1 MPEIS
6 LSHRAASALAFAG
19 AALTLAIFSSGPAGA
34 APAGFAPAGIG
45 FAPAQAR
52 NPDDI
57 TPGQYRSARLCHDLG
72 GDLENDDRVC
82 SNIDINDTF
91 CLVGEKSA
99 LPCEG
104 LFRHVNLCNARHNRP
119 ALDPFHC
126 AQSCGVIQPNQPNQP
141 NQPSARKALGRECRK
156 AVAVDDAVAPAVRAT
171 ARLAAEGFHG
181 AAHSVVANAGFTL
194 AFAEIESDH
203 YAVAAA
209 ADAWEIQIVRPVA
222 QAVVVADPVAKIVCA
237 GCYPDPVS
245 FSVSFNPVARPAQVQ
260 ANFEPATGETLNQ
273 LNITVAAPDLPGT
286 FAIVSV
292 ARDDA
297 EYDRQPGELEIDP
310 VAGTLSGTL
319 SVPGDYVVWA
329 EFASAAGRDSPE
341 FFLGPMLLSLSINAI
356 SLSVVDPDDVIAN
369 RTPTLRAARGFT
381 SADHPG
387 HPVAVAPDDPLRHKL
402 SDLKSPETERPEADR
417 RFGIYDKN
425 FGGGLAPAWRIS
437 IAAGHPIGGPG
448 GGSEAG
454 LIATLDAA
462 VECRGCLPSRISM
475 TLAFEPVLPPMQKTL
490 AGIFNQEGPL
500 ALELTL
506 PSGYEFGAVSA
517 TIANVNGGAKSLFAV
532 SQPPPDSGKVTLS
545 AADPPAGGYAVAVGI
560 FHENTFGILTVEAA
574 ALVAPAASPAADG
587 IPESDRK
594 PPREI
599 TVAFGHNGDAH
610 AVTAAADDLSFG
622 ALPENPAGFVLKRSA
637 DDKTVTFALDGALD
651 SGGVRV
657 AAATLT
663 MISADPNYDGL
674 AQEVEVS
681 IRSLPAPR
689 PPRAPLASPP
699 ITAGASFLDLK
710 RADYENGAYRAARFR
725 PAAGAF
731 ASEDL
736 TVTADGVVQ
745 SARRLTL
752 AGVYGITVLAETPA
766 PPGLDGGFRGVA
778 ALPVFVTLLW
788 SFGYARGDGDGTVT
802 ARDAD
807 GNNLA
812 SGIFLPDGALI
823 TMTADPSATAYVR
836 EWICGWDDFHCDP
849 GRSDRPNV
857 MKDCV
862 VTLTNNFFAVVNFA
876 PADDAIVKGESF
888 ESFGDVSFE
897 SSGDVAEFPR
907 SNHIPRFADSSAGIK
922 PTPSAE
928 NKTTG
933 NKTIVIAE
941 FFDATKSWR
950 KISATSRAR
959 GAHSRPKQSRR
970 AAEVADISPAQN
982 SALTMIWF
990 PR

>member
-19 AALTLAIFSSGPAGA
+19 AALTLAIFSSGPADA

-57 TPGQYRSARLCHDLG
+57 TPGQYRSARLCRDLG

-126 AQSCGVIQPNQPNQP
+126 AQSCGG
-141 NQPSARKALGRECRK
+141 RKALGRECRR

-181 AAHSVVANAGFTL
+181 AAHAVVANAGFTL

-209 ADAWEIQIVRPVA
+209 GDAWEIQIVRPVA

-310 VAGTLSGTL
+310 AAGTLSGTL
-319 SVPGDYVVWA
+319 STPGDYVVWA
-329 EFASAAGRDSPE
+329 EFASAVGRDSPE

-425 FGGGLAPAWRIS
+425 FGGDLAPAWRIS

-454 LIATLDAA
+454 LTATLDAA

-506 PSGYEFGAVSA
+506 PSGYEFGAVAA

-574 ALVAPAASPAADG
+574 ALVAPAASPVADG
-587 IPESDRK
+587 IPEVDRK

-674 AQEVEVS
+674 AQAVEVS
-681 IRSLPAPR
+681 IRSLPAPQL
-689 PPRAPLASPP
+689 PQTPLASPP
-699 ITAGASFLDLK
+699 ITTGASFFDLK
-710 RADYENGAYRAARFR
+710 RTDYENGAYGAARFR
-725 PAAGAF
+725 PTDGAF

-766 PPGLDGGFRGVA
+766 PSGLGGFHGVA
-778 ALPVFVTLLW
+778 KLPVFVTLLW

-876 PADDAIVKGESF
+876 PADDAVAKGESF
-888 ESFGDVSFE
+888 ESFGDVAE
-897 SSGDVAEFPR
+897 LRLGADV
-907 SNHIPRFADSSAGIK
+907 RFAAPSAGIK

-928 NKTTG
+928 

-941 FFDATKSWR
+941 FFDATKSR
-950 KISATSRAR
+950 QKISATSRAR
-959 GAHSRPKQSRR
+959 GPIFPRPSQIRR
-970 AAEVADISPAQN
+970 PPEVADILPARN
-982 SALTMIWF
+982 SAMTMIF
-990 PR
+990 ESRRQ